1 MKVYKISTD
10 RYNYHKRS
18 EFKKTTVNLYGYLV
32 RSLRVDDRIRYCLQD
47 IIEAAVPQKNCGQ
60 HVNEWLRRGA
70 FINCD
75 IHSLDTHTHYA
86 EWKDCCE
93 LAEAF
98 MYVYREKLSSSGRV
112 RYDSDGYYEK
122 GSTPLPPSAVCS
134 EAATYRL
141 WRALLDKAPAPPTA
155 MIHTKNNLYTTL
167 DFAECE
173 ELKRVGKPPRP
184 YGVKKVVKT
193 TIPTVTKLDVLA
205 ETNMTKP
212 DQEVKED
219 ALIKKPEPTVE
230 VGNELLK
237 SLSAM
242 SSTNRSSALV
252 SLIEALVSG
261 KKLKIEISLGE

>member
-10 RYNYHKRS
+10 RYNYNKRS

-32 RSLRVDDRIRYCLQD
+32 RSLRVDDKYHYCLQD

-60 HVNEWLRRGA
+60 HVNEWLRRSA
-70 FINCD
+70 FINCT
-75 IHSLDTHTHYA
+75 IYSLDTHTHYA
-86 EWKDCCE
+86 DWEGCCE

-112 RYDSDGYYEK
+112 RYDSDGYYIK
-122 GSTPLPPSAVCS
+122 GSTPLPPAVCS

-141 WRALLDKAPAPPTA
+141 WKALLDKAPTPPTA
-155 MIHTKNNLYTTL
+155 MVHTKNNLYTPL
-167 DFAECE
+167 DFSDCE
-173 ELKRVGKPPRP
+173 ELKRAGKPPRP

-205 ETNMTKP
+205 ETNRDKP
-212 DQEVKED
+212 DQEVKEPT
-219 ALIKKPEPTVE
+219 LIKKPEPTVE
-230 VGNELLK
+230 VGNELLE

-242 SSTNRSSALV
+242 SVANQSSALV